1 MSLSSTE
8 RYRQVALLHATS
20 INQGFLATLGV
31 PFLALMYRA
40 IDQADGSVL
49 ITEERDDRIMGFV
62 SGAVGMGPVYRRMV
76 RHPLRLMASLAPSL
90 VRPRRLWRV
99 LETIRYS
106 RGTTKSADWPDA
118 ELLSI
123 AVEPLMRG
131 TGLAERLYRRLENH
145 FVEQGKPAFRI
156 IVGKALEPAHRY
168 YRRMGAIPIGAIEVH
183 AGETSIVYVHR
194 LAERGGQ
201 GSSDSGKS
209 ENS

>member
-1 MSLSSTE
+1 M
-8 RYRQVALLHATS
+8 LHAAS

-31 PFLALMYRA
+31 RFLSLMYRA

-49 ITEERDDRIMGFV
+49 ITEEQDGRVMGFV

-90 VRPRRLWRV
+90 VRPKRLWRI

-106 RGTTKSADWPDA
+106 RGAKNSADWPDA

-123 AVEPLMRG
+123 AVDSSMRG
-131 TGLAERLYRRLENH
+131 TGLSERLYRRLENH

-168 YRRMGAIPIGAIEVH
+168 YRRMGAIPIGSIEVH
-183 AGETSIVYVHR
+183 AGEESVVYVHCPV
-194 LAERGGQ
+194 ERGGQ
-201 GSSDSGKS
+201 TPPASGKS